1 MEEMGFNKEAP
12 VETQKAFI
20 KHLISAATATES
32 KIPRSP
38 IHTGENTQVNA
49 NAYTYEKEKAHAST
63 AKRKAQ
69 TTQQLEFNFESAKPV
84 AKNTDDKNN
93 LNFLDENLVENKN
106 QNTKRVS

>member
-38 IHTGENTQVNA
+38 IHTGENTQVNT
-49 NAYTYEKEKAHAST
+49 NAYTYEKSKIHSSA
-63 AKRKAQ
+63 AKRKAPSS
-69 TTQQLEFNFESAKPV
+69 TQLEFNFEQNQSA
-84 AKNTDDKNN
+84 NTNTEDKNN
-93 LNFLDENLVENKN
+93 LNFLDEKLGENKD
-106 QNTKRVS
+106 QHTKRVS